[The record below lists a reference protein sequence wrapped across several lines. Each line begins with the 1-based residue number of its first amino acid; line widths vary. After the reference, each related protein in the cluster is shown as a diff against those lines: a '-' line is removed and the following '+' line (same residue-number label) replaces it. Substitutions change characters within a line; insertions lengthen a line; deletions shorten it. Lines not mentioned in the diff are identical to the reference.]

1 MLTSSTPQRSSPPL
15 AARILSSRLIWP
27 LASLAALILIWE
39 MAALAADYAGRGR
52 TLPGPADVARTML
65 AEYRSGALATHVL
78 ATLGRVAISFPLAM
92 LIGSAI
98 GLLLG
103 RVKTA
108 DRFFDSW
115 LIFFLN
121 LPALVIII
129 LCYVW
134 LGLTETAAILA
145 VAVNKIPNVAVT
157 VREGARSLSRDLA
170 EMAEV
175 YRFGFWKTLRH
186 VTLPQLAPF
195 LIAAARGGL
204 AIVWKIVLVVELLG
218 RSNGVGY
225 QLNVGFQLFDVA
237 LILAYAI
244 AFIIVVQVIEIL
256 LLQPLETR
264 ASRWRR

>member
-1 MLTSSTPQRSSPPL
+1 MKGPL
-15 AARILSSRLIWP
+15 LGRLAWP
-27 LASLAALILIWE
+27 IASLVALGLLWELAALL
-39 MAALAADYAGRGR
+39 ADYAGRGR
-52 TLPGPADVARTML
+52 TLPGPGDVL
-65 AEYRSGALATHVL
+65 ATTVREAKSGALQTHVM
-78 ATLGRVAISFPLAM
+78 ATLGRVAVSFPIAM

-98 GLLLG
+98 GIALG
-103 RVKTA
+103 RIKSA

-134 LGLTETAAILA
+134 LGLTETAAIMA
-145 VAVNKIPNVAVT
+145 VAINKIPNVAVT

-170 EMAEV
+170 EMASV
-175 YRFGFWKTLRH
+175 YNFGFWRTLRH

-195 LIAAARGGL
+195 LMAAARGGL

-244 AFIIVVQVIEIL
+244 SFIVVVQAIEFGI
-256 LLQPLETR
+256 LQPLEAR
-264 ASRWRR
+264 INRWRR

>member
-1 MLTSSTPQRSSPPL
+1 MWPVASLL
-15 AARILSSRLIWP
+15 ALVLLWE
-27 LASLAALILIWE
+27 LAALV
-39 MAALAADYAGRGR
+39 AGYAGRGR
-52 TLPGPADVARTML
+52 TLPGPGTVLATMVRE
-65 AEYRSGALATHVL
+65 AQSGALATHVL
-78 ATLGRVAISFPLAM
+78 ATLGRVAVSFPLAM

-98 GLLLG
+98 GLALG
-103 RVKTA
+103 RLKTA

-134 LGLTETAAILA
+134 LGLTETAAIMA
-145 VAVNKIPNVAVT
+145 VAINKIPNVAVT

-170 EMAEV
+170 EMASV
-175 YRFGFWKTLRH
+175 YNFGFWRTLRH

-195 LIAAARGGL
+195 LMAAARGGL

-244 AFIIVVQVIEIL
+244 SFIVVVQAIEFGI
-256 LLQPLETR
+256 LQPLEAR
-264 ASRWRR
+264 INRWRR